1 MVMVMVTVMMVVMNV
16 MMMMMMMMHPSFAR
30 WCISGQG
37 ETVHALVVVSHNWVL
52 GKNKKKRPGTIV
64 VLRAFYPSY
73 FVFFYSNLFTFF
85 IIWLFCIH
93 LVVNDCSWWS

>member
-1 MVMVMVTVMMVVMNV
+1 
-16 MMMMMMMMHPSFAR
+16 MMMMVMMHPSFAR
-30 WCISGQG
+30 WCISRKG

-73 FVFFYSNLFTFF
+73 FVFFIVIYLLFLLFGCSVF
-85 IIWLFCIH
+85 IWWLMIVLGGLEMFS
-93 LVVNDCSWWS
+93 LSTRKTP